1 MPIPRVIAQVN
12 RFVTNPILRLVAGW
26 APGFAIIR
34 HRGPAIGQRLRTP
47 VNIFAV
53 EGGFIVITI
62 GWGSGRFCPGVS
74 VIRAQM
80 AAFLHRGTE

>member
-1 MPIPRVIAQVN
+1 MPVPRVIAQVN

-26 APGFAIIR
+26 APGFAS
-34 HRGPAIGQRLRTP
+34 GIGGRRSGNVCATP